1 MGHKTTLLVRGGG
14 DLASGVIHRLYKCGY
29 QVLVLECRKPSA
41 IRRKVSFGEAVFDG
55 ISSVEG
61 VTGRLIEDVSECQKV
76 WEAGEIPI
84 LVDETGKVI
93 KELRPDALID
103 AILAKRNLGTTREMA
118 PLTVALGPGFEA
130 GKDVDFVIE
139 TQRGHNLG
147 RVIRKGS
154 ATPNTGIPG
163 VIAGY
168 GKERV
173 IHSPAAGIMHNLSQ
187 IGDIVE
193 KDQILA
199 RVDDVPVY
207 ASLTGV
213 LRGIIRDGYEVPKGM
228 KIADIDPRQEQ
239 KKNCDTISDKARC
252 IAGSVVEILLSEG
265 VLPRCRRFFCGMH
278 LRLCRI
284 ESSRL
289 PWLAVEAKQV

>member
-93 KELRPDALID
+93 KELRPDAL
-103 AILAKRNLGTTREMA
+103 
-118 PLTVALGPGFEA
+118 TVALGPGFEA

-193 KDQILA
+193 KDQIIA
-199 RVDDVPVY
+199 MVDATPVY

-228 KIADIDPRQEQ
+228 KIADIDPRKEQ
-239 KKNCDTISDKARC
+239 KKNCDTVSDKARC
-252 IAGSVVEILLSEG
+252 IAGSVVEVLLANG
-265 VLPRCRRFFCGMH
+265 VLP
-278 LRLCRI
+278 
-284 ESSRL
+284 
-289 PWLAVEAKQV
+289 

>member
-1 MGHKTTLLVRGGG
+1 MEHNTTLIVRGGG
-14 DLASGVIHRLYKCGY
+14 DLASGVIHRLYQCGY
-29 QVLVLECRKPSA
+29 RVLVLECRKPSA

-55 ISSVEG
+55 SSCVEK
-61 VTGRLIEDVSECQKV
+61 VTGRVIQSVEEAQKI
-76 WEAGEIPI
+76 WESKEIPI
-84 LVDETGKVI
+84 LVDETGESVD
-93 KELRPDALID
+93 ELKPDALID
-103 AILAKRNLGTTREMA
+103 AILAKKNLGTTRDMA

-147 RVIRKGS
+147 RVIQKGS
-154 ATPNTGIPG
+154 AAPNTGIPG
-163 VIAGY
+163 MIAGY

-228 KIADIDPRQEQ
+228 KIADIDPRKEQ

-265 VLPRCRRFFCGMH
+265 VMPYETSDRFSG
-278 LRLCRI
+278 I
-284 ESSRL
+284 T
-289 PWLAVEAKQV
+289 AD